1 MHENIAG
8 HRTEAPP
15 YFFVTLLRATAI
27 LYAENIT
34 SLFLLCYKSAIHLY
48 LYSLNS
54 IILEIVVSPNLR
66 KMQFCTQTAKES
78 HPYPAEK
85 SRTQNRQ
92 TAQYQPVGR
101 RAALHT
107 SEERAHSRSA
117 GKHKIHRGDHHYET
131 KPTRTITHPLAD
143 PHSGIS
149 RHAHMGSRGSSPGW
163 KRRRVIH

>member
-92 TAQYQPVGR
+92 TAQYQLVGR

-107 SEERAHSRSA
+107 SEERAHSRFTEEQPCTYPKK
-117 GKHKIHRGDHHYET
+117 G
-131 KPTRTITHPLAD
+131 RTP
-143 PHSGIS
+143 
-149 RHAHMGSRGSSPGW
+149 GSQKSSPAHI
-163 KRRRVIH
+163 RRTGAPPIRGKAQDTQRRSPL

>member
-15 YFFVTLLRATAI
+15 YFFVTLLSATAI

-66 KMQFCTQTAKES
+66 KMQPCT
-78 HPYPAEK
+78 H
-85 SRTQNRQ
+85 
-92 TAQYQPVGR
+92 
-101 RAALHT
+101 HT
-107 SEERAHSRSA
+107 SGERAHPRSA

-163 KRRRVIH
+163 KRRRDIHRI

>member
-15 YFFVTLLRATAI
+15 YFFVTLLSATAI

-66 KMQFCTQTAKES
+66 KMQSCTQHIRRKGALPIRGK
-78 HPYPAEK
+78 AQD
-85 SRTQNRQ
+85 TQ
-92 TAQYQPVGR
+92 R
-101 RAALHT
+101 R
-107 SEERAHSRSA
+107 S
-117 GKHKIHRGDHHYET
+117 
-131 KPTRTITHPLAD
+131 PL
-143 PHSGIS
+143 
-149 RHAHMGSRGSSPGW
+149 
-163 KRRRVIH
+163 

>member
-15 YFFVTLLRATAI
+15 YFFVTLLSATAI

-66 KMQFCTQTAKES
+66 K
-78 HPYPAEK
+78 
-85 SRTQNRQ
+85 N
-92 TAQYQPVGR
+92 
-101 RAALHT
+101 AALHT
-107 SEERAHSRSA
+107 TGKGITSLPRRKKPHTKQLESEERAHSRSA

-149 RHAHMGSRGSSPGW
+149 RYAHMGSRGSSPGW
-163 KRRRVIH
+163 KRRRVIR